1 MATITSLGIGSGL
14 DINTIVEKLTA
25 LERRPLEQMRSDAS
39 RLQTQVS
46 AYGRMQSLFGALQ
59 DTSNALNNNTLW
71 SRSTANSATET
82 SLGASGGTGAAP
94 GQYAVQIDQL
104 AQSQTLSSTSVF
116 ASAAALV
123 GSGTLSLQLGVWNS
137 DTQAFSAKA
146 GSAVQ
151 EINVSS
157 TDTLQSLRDKINT
170 GNSGVTASIITDA
183 SGARLS
189 MRSTATGAENGFSVT
204 ALETD
209 AGGLGRLAYDPAGS
223 STAMELKQS
232 AANAR
237 ATVNGIA
244 VDSSSNVLSGAIE
257 GLTLTLRQPTTA
269 PVSVTV
275 SADTETVSKGIKSFA
290 EAYNAL
296 ASYIA
301 EQTRFDPTSK
311 SGGPLQGDGAATSLV
326 RRMRE
331 VLNTESGASSTFS
344 RLSDVGLRLQRD
356 GSLQVDAATLNNAT
370 ANLTE
375 LKKAFVNN
383 DPLVPANNGFS
394 RRYANL
400 SSGILAVDGSLTL
413 RTEGLRKQI
422 TKNGVDQTGV
432 NERADR
438 FRERLVAQYT
448 VMDGN
453 LSKLNALSSYV
464 TQTITAMNR
473 QNN

>member
-25 LERRPLEQMRSDAS
+25 LERRPLDQMRSDAS

-46 AYGRMQSLFGALQ
+46 AYGRMQSLFGALK
-59 DTSNALNNNTLW
+59 DASNALNNSTLW
-71 SRSTANSATET
+71 SRSVASSADEAT
-82 SLGASGGTGAAP
+82 LGATGGTGAAP
-94 GQYAVQIDQL
+94 GQYSVQIDQL
-104 AQSQTLSSTSVF
+104 AQSQTLASTSVF

-137 DTQAFSAKA
+137 ATNTLTAKA
-146 GSAVQ
+146 DSAVQ
-151 EINVSS
+151 EISVTSS
-157 TDTLQSLRDKINT
+157 DTLQSLRDKINSA
-170 GNSGVTASIITDA
+170 NSGVTASIVTDA

-189 MRSTATGAENGFSVT
+189 MRSTATGAENGFSVV

-237 ATVNGIA
+237 ASVNGIT
-244 VDSSSNVLSGAIE
+244 VDSTTNVLSGAIE

-269 PVSVTV
+269 PVNVVV
-275 SADTETVSKGIKSFA
+275 SADTEAVSKGIKSFA

-301 EQTRFDPTSK
+301 EQTRYDPSNKT
-311 SGGPLQGDGAATSLV
+311 GGPLQGDGAANSLV
-326 RRMRE
+326 RRMRD
-331 VLNTESGASSTFS
+331 VLNTASGASSSFS

-356 GSLQVDAATLNNAT
+356 GTLQVDAADLGSAT
-370 ANLTE
+370 ANLAE

-400 SSGILAVDGSLTL
+400 ANGVLAVDGSLTL
-413 RTEGLRKQI
+413 RSEGLRKQI
-422 TKNGVDQTGV
+422 AKNGEDQEGI
-432 NERADR
+432 NQRADR
-438 FRERLVAQYT
+438 FRERLVSQYT

-464 TQTITAMNR
+464 TQQIAAMNR
-473 QNN
+473 PTN